1 MPDLWG
7 EVLAVVNSILTEMPY
22 HGDMMN
28 ERYLHHFFSHRIQ
41 CAEPSPMPLL
51 DPATPLLFHP
61 EWPTYKEA
69 TKIACGTYQKAG
81 GMYLPVEAGRK
92 GGFIDFALGPYL
104 APEIAVEF
112 KLFNNGWDA
121 EGVTFD
127 YMKLLDGR
135 NTFKAVVSVVV
146 ILRPKRVTVAG
157 WRDALERAINS
168 AYAEAVRRLGGERCR
183 PAADRTQRFVVT
195 EIAPQERRHWLNSAV
210 GGGFVEGRGVP
221 LRPES
226 G

>member
-1 MPDLWG
+1 MPDLWRD
-7 EVLAVVNSILTEMPY
+7 VLGAVNSILTEMPY
-22 HGDMMN
+22 HGAMLN

-51 DPATPLLFHP
+51 DPATPLRFHP

-69 TKIACGTYQKAG
+69 TKIACGTYQMTC
-81 GMYLPVEAGRK
+81 GMYLPVDAGRK

-104 APEIAVEF
+104 APEVAVEF

-135 NTFKAVVSVVV
+135 NPFKAVVSVVV

-157 WRDALERAINS
+157 WRDALDRAINT
-168 AYAEAVRRLGGERCR
+168 AYAEAMRRLGSG
-183 PAADRTQRFVVT
+183 PFSPVADRHQRFIVT
-195 EIAPQERRHWLNSAV
+195 ELAPQERRHWYNGTV
-210 GGGFVEGRGVP
+210 GTTFAECAGIPP
-221 LRPES
+221 LPQ
-226 G
+226 

>member
-1 MPDLWG
+1 MPELWAD
-7 EVLAVVNSILTEMPY
+7 VLAAVNSILTEMPY
-22 HGDMMN
+22 HGSMLN

-41 CAEPSPMPLL
+41 YAEPSPMPLL
-51 DPATPLLFHP
+51 DPATPLRFHP

-69 TKIACGTYQKAG
+69 TKIACGTYQKTG

-104 APEIAVEF
+104 APEVAVEF

-121 EGVTFD
+121 EGVVFD

-135 NTFKAVVSVVV
+135 NPFKAIVSAVV
-146 ILRPKRVTVAG
+146 ILRPKRVAVAG

-168 AYAEAVRRLGGERCR
+168 AYQEAVRRLGGGPCR
-183 PAADRTQRFVVT
+183 PVADRLQRFVVT
-195 EIAPQERRHWLNSAV
+195 EVAPQERRHWFNVSIGGTFVEV
-210 GGGFVEGRGVP
+210 GGGPP
-221 LRPES
+221 LSE
-226 G
+226 